1 MGLQISVTK
10 ILVSLFNQ
18 TNQNC
23 YIQVSIFL
31 TGGGSTQIHHRK
43 HLKPDY
49 S

>member
-23 YIQVSIFL
+23 YIQMSIFL
-31 TGGGSTQIHHRK
+31 TAGEALRRLITENI
-43 HLKPDY
+43 
-49 S
+49 